1 MASSPVFLPGEL
13 HGQRSLAGYSPWGGK
28 QSDTTELLT
37 LGRDQRCPHGALLR
51 PAEARWS
58 MQPVPRAG
66 PAQQTPQKQ
75 PALKTVFTRRGS
87 GGQCPPCLLGLIHRE
102 RPSHKAR
109 VGGEELVENRPN
121 SGPRAEAKPSASS
134 FPLLQLILF
143 RKWSRESW
151 AALAP
156 NLEVE
161 WRD

>member
-13 HGQRSLAGYSPWGGK
+13 HGQRSLAGYSPWGVK

-87 GGQCPPCLLGLIHRE
+87 GGQCPLGYWGSSAE
-102 RPSHKAR
+102 RVQQGQS
-109 VGGEELVENRPN
+109 GGR
-121 SGPRAEAKPSASS
+121 GACGKQAK
-134 FPLLQLILF
+134 F
-143 RKWSRESW
+143 RSQDRGQ
-151 AALAP
+151 A
-156 NLEVE
+156 
-161 WRD
+161 